1 MRFLLIFEAEIKR
14 RCLLDRFL
22 VDFGSQNGSKIDQK
36 SSREAPPKRKVDKDA
51 AEEAPPWIRRRFL
64 EPKSPKVLR
73 IRSRNGAKIRKKA
86 NQKSMEK
93 SMPILI
99 DLGCDF

>member
-1 MRFLLIFEAEIKR
+1 VPLGSIFSRFWAPEWL
-14 RCLLDRFL
+14 
-22 VDFGSQNGSKIDQK
+22 QNRPKIDP
-36 SSREAPPKRKVDKDA
+36 RGIPKQKVDEDA
-51 AEEAPPWIRRRFL
+51 AEEELLRIPCQFS

-73 IRSRNGAKIRKKA
+73 IRCRNGAKIRKKS
-86 NQKSMEK
+86 NQKAMEK